1 MGLYTGE
8 VEMPVHVEMIQKL
21 RDKAS
26 PPPGSWP
33 EGPERAGNGIPAA
46 SGRLMVSLPQM
57 GKVPDRAD
65 GMMDASLSTTGPRQI

>member
-26 PPPGSWP
+26 PRGSWP
-33 EGPERAGNGIPAA
+33 EGPERAGKVIPAA
-46 SGRLMVSLPQM
+46 EGRLMVNLPWI
-57 GKVPDRAD
+57 GKVPAGRM
-65 GMMDASLSTTGPRQI
+65 G